1 MKAISSR
8 RMCSMV
14 LASLA
19 ALSAGG
25 CATVA
30 RPLAADQPDEW
41 AGRIQSVPVDVHGVI
56 PEQTEAQTV
65 AAIDH
70 GVAGKPDA
78 KFEHTGLGLDS
89 VPRVV
94 VYIGGD
100 AVPARDRYCALGS
113 AANRAT
119 SVPSNGLVL
128 RAELCDGPR
137 PVAYARTMLAQS
149 APSDASVAKAI
160 DGLKSDLVGSLPTPD
175 PQPPE
180 FGN

>member
-1 MKAISSR
+1 MNAISSR
-8 RMCSMV
+8 RMCSIV

-25 CATVA
+25 CATIA

-56 PEQTEAQTV
+56 PQQTEAQTV

-94 VYIGGD
+94 VYIGGN
-100 AVPARDRYCALGS
+100 AVPARDRYCGRGS
-113 AANRAT
+113 APNRAT
-119 SVPSNGLVL
+119 SAPSNELVL

-149 APSDASVAKAI
+149 TPSDASVAQAI
-160 DGLKSDLVGSLPTPD
+160 AGLKSDLVGSLPPD
-175 PQPPE
+175 QQPPE

>member
-1 MKAISSR
+1 MKAVPSQR
-8 RMCSMV
+8 VCSIV
-14 LASLA
+14 LTSLA
-19 ALSAGG
+19 ALSATG

-41 AGRIQSVPVDVHGVI
+41 ASRIQSLPVAVHGVI
-56 PEQTEAQTV
+56 PRRTEAQTV
-65 AAIDH
+65 AAVDH
-70 GVAGKPDA
+70 GVADRPDT

-94 VYIGGD
+94 VYIGGGT
-100 AVPARDRYCALGS
+100 VPTRDQYCSTDSEASRSPS
-113 AANRAT
+113 A
-119 SVPSNGLVL
+119 SSNGLVV

-137 PVAYARTMLAQS
+137 PVAYARTTLAQS
-149 APSDASVAKAI
+149 TASDASVADAI
-160 DGLKSDLVGSLPTPD
+160 QRLESDLVGSLPTPD